1 MAKVDEKMLKR
12 ILEFPWSG
20 KNYSQALWEDTDKLA
35 ALARR
40 ELTMGFMSGASVQ
53 QMAKSIDDVMH
64 RGRKNAERLVR
75 TESSYFSNQ
84 GQMQSYQE
92 LGIEEY
98 IFLGGGC
105 EICQALNG
113 QAFKLSEAEA
123 GVNLPPIHPNCKCTT
138 RAKPRIDMFALKDGA
153 NPLKDNPKFEEWKKR
168 YVKEK
173 AKEPVEPLTDA
184 EQHAM
189 NSYISSSSYVW
200 NDKLRRGEKLTK
212 QEEQSIKAMDSALQK
227 MPKYEGTVKRSLSDF
242 GIPDVDEFVKSY
254 VPGELKIFNEYLS
267 SSTEVYDDSFQIQY
281 VIQSKN
287 GRDIRKYNSTEKE
300 ILFERGA
307 SFIVTRVD
315 GHTIYMEEL

>member
-1 MAKVDEKMLKR
+1 
-12 ILEFPWSG
+12 
-20 KNYSQALWEDTDKLA
+20 
-35 ALARR
+35 
-40 ELTMGFMSGASVQ
+40 
-53 QMAKSIDDVMH
+53 
-64 RGRKNAERLVR
+64 
-75 TESSYFSNQ
+75 
-84 GQMQSYQE
+84 
-92 LGIEEY
+92 
-98 IFLGGGC
+98 
-105 EICQALNG
+105 
-113 QAFKLSEAEA
+113 
-123 GVNLPPIHPNCKCTT
+123 
-138 RAKPRIDMFALKDGA
+138 
-153 NPLKDNPKFEEWKKR
+153 
-168 YVKEK
+168 
-173 AKEPVEPLTDA
+173 VEPLTDA

-281 VIQSKN
+281 VIRSKN

>member
-1 MAKVDEKMLKR
+1 MKCMKCHNTLHSETG
-12 ILEFPWSG
+12 EFSMTING
-20 KNYSQALWEDTDKLA
+20 
-35 ALARR
+35 
-40 ELTMGFMSGASVQ
+40 
-53 QMAKSIDDVMH
+53 KSIKVINAPVLH
-64 RGRKNAERLVR
+64 CKNCNSVIISDE
-75 TESSYFSNQ
+75 
-84 GQMQSYQE
+84 
-92 LGIEEY
+92 
-98 IFLGGGC
+98 
-105 EICQALNG
+105 
-113 QAFKLSEAEA
+113 
-123 GVNLPPIHPNCKCTT
+123 
-138 RAKPRIDMFALKDGA
+138 
-153 NPLKDNPKFEEWKKR
+153 
-168 YVKEK
+168 VKEK

-281 VIQSKN
+281 VIRSKN

>member
-1 MAKVDEKMLKR
+1 M
-12 ILEFPWSG
+12 
-20 KNYSQALWEDTDKLA
+20 
-35 ALARR
+35 
-40 ELTMGFMSGASVQ
+40 
-53 QMAKSIDDVMH
+53 
-64 RGRKNAERLVR
+64 
-75 TESSYFSNQ
+75 
-84 GQMQSYQE
+84 
-92 LGIEEY
+92 
-98 IFLGGGC
+98 
-105 EICQALNG
+105 
-113 QAFKLSEAEA
+113 
-123 GVNLPPIHPNCKCTT
+123 
-138 RAKPRIDMFALKDGA
+138 
-153 NPLKDNPKFEEWKKR
+153 
-168 YVKEK
+168 KE
-173 AKEPVEPLTDA
+173 KEPVEPLTDA

-212 QEEQSIKAMDSALQK
+212 QEEQSVKAMDSALQK

-242 GIPDVDEFVKSY
+242 GIPDVDGFVESY

-300 ILFERGA
+300 ILFERGS